1 MMTDD
6 IHALIRA
13 FLQQQTIK
21 SLIDR
26 PSLPPES
33 YTKAGVVP
41 FIRENGDF
49 RFYVMKPSGKIPELG
64 EPLFQIGKGT
74 RQHYVKNAW
83 RDIKEF
89 STITGEKETLAQTAL
104 RESVEELG
112 IVFSNIA
119 ALFDMGGFEFS
130 SATTG
135 RAKHM
140 WLFAAEVKNTEDFLS
155 DAETAPTTGARKW
168 LLASEF
174 AVAGREDHRYIVE
187 EIERRLRQHF
197 QK

>member
-1 MMTDD
+1 MTND

-13 FLQQQTIK
+13 FLQQQTIR

-41 FIRENGDF
+41 FICENGDF

-74 RQHYVKNAW
+74 RQQYIKSSW

-89 STITGEKETLAQTAL
+89 SLATGEKETLAEAAI

-112 IVFSNIA
+112 LVFSNII

-140 WLFAAEVKNTEDFLS
+140 WLFAAEIKNAENFLS
-155 DAETAPTTGARKW
+155 DAETAATTGARKW

-174 AVAGREDHRYIVE
+174 AVAGRKDHRYIIE
-187 EIERRLRQHF
+187 DIERRLRQHF